1 MGGLK
6 HPYWA
11 SGAHWRTM
19 RVKLNS
25 GARLLLIF
33 GLPAAG
39 CEVDGHQIHC
49 RTIGN
54 IASNHLREPLSA
66 FQHVLLVDAREQI
79 AEAQIV
85 SDEVLELS
93 WLDIDD
99 LDAAILQVT
108 DERPPWAMPQL
119 SIFDRILGRFR
130 F

>member
-1 MGGLK
+1 MTQIT
-6 HPYWA
+6 HPHFA
-11 SGAHWRTM
+11 SGVKWRTM
-19 RVKLNS
+19 PVKLNS

-33 GLPAAG
+33 GLPTADCA
-39 CEVDGHQIHC
+39 VDVPQMHC

-54 IASNHLREPLSA
+54 MVATHLGEPLSA
-66 FQHVLLVDAREQI
+66 FQHVLLVDAQESI